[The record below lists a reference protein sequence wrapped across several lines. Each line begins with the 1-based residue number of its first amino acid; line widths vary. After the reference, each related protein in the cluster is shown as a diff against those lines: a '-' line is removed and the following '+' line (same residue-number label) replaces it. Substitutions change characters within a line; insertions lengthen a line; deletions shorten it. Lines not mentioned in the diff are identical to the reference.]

1 MKSLKNSVEISGL
14 WVIGYGKLYNIFIVH
29 CELCIVHCTLFF
41 SKMFFYNHVV
51 VQNCQYGNLV
61 LVTDESMCQMGWNEQ
76 ICGVAFVHEQ
86 NCFFKS

>member
-14 WVIGYGKLYNIFIVH
+14 WVMVIGYGKLYIIYIVN
-29 CELCIVHCTLFF
+29 CTLFF

-61 LVTDESMCQMGWNEQ
+61 LVTDEPMCQMWWNEQ